1 MENQETNT
9 DPIPSNEGD
18 YLKLANELKSQFDEE
33 KAKWEAKF
41 IILEKQN
48 KELRKYIKRINNVT
62 DEIVKTSNKRLFEEI
77 DNSSGGSS
85 EPLRRRR
92 RRIRR
97 GVSISRTD
105 GREMS
110 EGERQFL
117 RFMIESI
124 EQQTNQQEQA
134 TEQSN

>member
-1 MENQETNT
+1 MENKETNT

-62 DEIVKTSNKRLFEEI
+62 DEIVKTNNKRIFEEI
-77 DNSSGGSS
+77 DNNSGSPS
-85 EPLRRRR
+85 EPPRRRR

>member
-1 MENQETNT
+1 MENKETNT

-41 IILEKQN
+41 IVLEKQN

-62 DEIVKTSNKRLFEEI
+62 DEIVKTNNKRLFEEI

-85 EPLRRRR
+85 EPLRRIRR
-92 RRIRR
+92 RRRR

-124 EQQTNQQEQA
+124 EQQTAQQEPV

>member
-1 MENQETNT
+1 M
-9 DPIPSNEGD
+9 
-18 YLKLANELKSQFDEE
+18 
-33 KAKWEAKF
+33 
-41 IILEKQN
+41 
-48 KELRKYIKRINNVT
+48 RKYIKRINNVT

-77 DNSSGGSS
+77 DNNSGSPS
-85 EPLRRRR
+85 EPPRRRR

-124 EQQTNQQEQA
+124 NQQEQA

>member
-1 MENQETNT
+1 MENKETNT

-77 DNSSGGSS
+77 DNNSGSPS
-85 EPLRRRR
+85 EPPRRRR

-124 EQQTNQQEQA
+124 NQQEQA